1 MKVISLQTGD
11 MFVNCYIVY
20 REGAKEAV
28 VIDPGGSE
36 DKIFHQVESNGLN
49 VTHILLTHGH
59 FDHIGA
65 LRALKEKTGAKVC
78 VHAEDATMLMDPN
91 KNLSFFVDTP
101 VYGAPADMLL
111 KDGDVVFSGDLRI
124 KVLHTPGHSGGSVC
138 YIIGDALFTGD
149 TLFYMYVGRTDF
161 PGSSYEQLKHSVNHI
176 LGGLQTDYTVYPGH
190 GIATTLEEEKLSNT
204 FFDRP

>member
-20 REGAKEAV
+20 REGGKEAV

-36 DKIFHQVESNGLN
+36 EKIIRQIEENKLK

-65 LRALKEKTGAKVC
+65 LKSVKEKTGAAVC
-78 VHAEDATMLMDPN
+78 VHSEDAPMLTDPN
-91 KNLSFFVDTP
+91 KNLSFFVDSP
-101 VYGAPADMLL
+101 VYGVAADTLL
-111 KDGDVVFSGDLRI
+111 KDGDVMFSGGLRI
-124 KVLHTPGHSGGSVC
+124 KVLHTPGHSEGSVC
-138 YIIGDALFTGD
+138 YIIEDALFTGD

-161 PGSSYEQLKHSVNHI
+161 PGSSYQKLKYSVNHI

-190 GIATTLEEEKLSNT
+190 GIATSLAEEKISNS
-204 FFDRP
+204 FFDRV